1 MRIAEPVAYDDP
13 AFFRSES
20 ERMAWDASDLLAAR
34 EEYPTLEAAVADAV
48 FVAGTTSDPPDGH
61 TVLSPR
67 DLAPRLI
74 EAARR
79 GPVALL
85 FGQERIGLTR
95 EAIARC
101 QALGSIP
108 ASTAYASLNLAQAA
122 LIFLYEIR
130 LAALRLGPPAGALLE
145 EAPPGGPGTLSRTE
159 PPTQAEMEGFYDR
172 LTRTLDLIGFFEGTS
187 REHMVRELRRIF
199 NRALLT
205 RREVRI
211 LEGVIHK
218 VDVERRGR

>member
-13 AFFRSES
+13 GFFRSES
-20 ERMAWDASDLLAAR
+20 ERMAWGASDLLAAR
-34 EEYPTLEAAVADAV
+34 EEYPTLEAAMADAT

-74 EAARR
+74 EEARK
-79 GPVALL
+79 GPVTLL
-85 FGQERIGLTR
+85 LGQERIGLTR

-108 ASTAYASLNLAQAA
+108 ASAEYASLNLAQAA
-122 LIFLYEIR
+122 LVFLYEIR
-130 LAALRLGPPAGALLE
+130 LAALRLHPPAAVTDEEPSPGEPGA
-145 EAPPGGPGTLSRTE
+145 PSRAE
-159 PPTQAEMEGFYDR
+159 PPTQAEMEGFYER
-172 LTRTLDLIGFFEGTS
+172 LTRTLDRIGFFEGSS

-218 VDVERRGR
+218 VEMDRRGR